1 MEQVKG
7 AFAAWKGRLIEEVKG
22 KVADGYVVLIE
33 EKTNH
38 IARYGTQ
45 FLFDEMHQHEEEIN
59 LYVALKLYFQ
69 MLRTGETPDQSN
81 IVIKPEHK
89 RWYIQE
95 NLIEIDRDDKG
106 RPKFNVA
113 WDQLAGGH
121 RCVLMAV
128 MAAHRETVN
137 ERFLK
142 VLFGEEEA
150 DPPESPIASLQS
162 IMRHKG
168 HFGLVD
174 ETP

>member
-7 AFAAWKGRLIEEVKG
+7 AFSTWKGRLVDEIKK
-22 KVADGYVVLIE
+22 KVADDYVVLVE

-38 IARYGTQ
+38 VARYGTQ

-59 LYVALKLYFQ
+59 LYVALKFYFQ
-69 MLRTGETPDQSN
+69 MLRSGDTQDKSN
-81 IVIKPEHK
+81 IVIKPEFK

-95 NLIEIDRDDKG
+95 ALIEIDRDDKG

-142 VLFGEEEA
+142 VLFGEETQT
-150 DPPESPIASLQS
+150 PPDNPIAGLHS

-168 HFGLVD
+168 HFGYM
-174 ETP
+174 ESN